1 MHIKIESTE
10 DFFARGK
17 ATASLADKGLL
28 EKESRIVSFENAED
42 LAKVVSAAKIDLFR
56 TIRSHAGSI
65 TDISK
70 RLNRDRS
77 AVKRDIDVLQSI
89 GLVDI
94 RTMKNAGHGT
104 KKEVI
109 ASDSQ
114 VFMAW

>member
-1 MHIKIESTE
+1 MQIKIESTE
-10 DFFARGK
+10 DFFSRGK
-17 ATASLADKGLL
+17 SIAQLADNGLL
-28 EKESRIVSFENAED
+28 KNDSKIVSFENAED

-56 TIRSHAGSI
+56 SIRSRSGSI

-89 GLVDI
+89 GLVDVLTI
-94 RTMKNAGHGT
+94 NNAGHGT
-104 KKEVI
+104 KKEVV
-109 ASDSQ
+109 ACDNQ

>member
-10 DFFARGK
+10 DFFAKGK
-17 ATASLADKGLL
+17 VTASLADKGLL
-28 EKESRIVSFENAED
+28 ANESRIVSFENAED

-56 TIRSHAGSI
+56 SIRACSGSI

-77 AVKRDIDVLQSI
+77 AVKRDIDVLQSV
-89 GLVDI
+89 GLVDVRI
-94 RTMKNAGHGT
+94 MNNAGHGT

-109 ASDSQ
+109 ACDNL
-114 VFMAW
+114 VLMAW

>member
-17 ATASLADKGLL
+17 TTASLADKGLL
-28 EKESRIVSFENAED
+28 INESRIVSFENAED

-56 TIRSHAGSI
+56 SIRAHSGSI

-70 RLNRDRS
+70 RLKRDRS
-77 AVKRDIDVLQSI
+77 AVKRDIAVLQSI
-89 GLVDI
+89 GLVDV
-94 RTMKNAGHGT
+94 RTTNNAGHGT
-104 KKEVI
+104 KKEVV
-109 ASDSQ
+109 ACDHQ